1 MRHKVILPFV
11 LRKRISKNIFNANYQ
26 FSKDLGIIWY
36 TFNNKRKC
44 IVLWGIE
51 V

>member
-1 MRHKVILPFV
+1 MIWLVIFIIIML
-11 LRKRISKNIFNANYQ
+11 ISKNIFNANYQ

-36 TFNNKRKC
+36 TFNTTRKC
-44 IVLWGIE
+44 IVLWGTQ

>member
-1 MRHKVILPFV
+1 MIWLVIFIIIL
-11 LRKRISKNIFNANYQ
+11 LISKIIFNANYQ

-44 IVLWGIE
+44 IVLWGTP

>member
-1 MRHKVILPFV
+1 MIWLVIFIIIL
-11 LRKRISKNIFNANYQ
+11 LIGKKIFNANCQ

>member
-1 MRHKVILPFV
+1 MIWLVIFIIIL
-11 LRKRISKNIFNANYQ
+11 LISKNTFNANYQ

-44 IVLWGIE
+44 IVLWGTP